1 MIRNTLIALSAA
13 AALSAGMA
21 SLATT
26 AEAKTSISIGVGLGT
41 PFYPGYGYGYGYGG
55 YPVDYADDCGWHWVK
70 WKKVWNA
77 AHTHKV
83 WKYKKVYSCY

>member
-1 MIRNTLIALSAA
+1 MIRKTLIALSAA

-41 PFYPGYGYGYGYGG
+41 PFYPGYGYGYGG

-83 WKYKKVYSCY
+83 WKYKKVYNCY

>member
-1 MIRNTLIALSAA
+1 MIRKTLIALSAA
-13 AALSAGMA
+13 AAISAGMA
-21 SLATT
+21 GLAST
-26 AEAKTSISIGVGLGT
+26 AEAKTSINIGVGFGT
-41 PFYPGYGYGYGYGG
+41 PFYPDYGYGYGG
-55 YPVDYADDCGWHWVK
+55 YPIDYVDDCGWHWVK